1 MMSWA
6 RLVVVELVRAGHL
19 GTLQD
24 LQVSWLWDVE
34 KEINQVFF
42 GGTNCLELTFAV
54 MGRLGKEQD

>member
-1 MMSWA
+1 M
-6 RLVVVELVRAGHL
+6 RAGHL